1 MQWRLRI
8 RPSRNSRELAHSS
21 AHGWGPAVLTA
32 GPVQIPNAQGGW
44 QPAGQQFHVPVT
56 DRAMP
61 QVNGPELVTHVG
73 QHGPPYKVCLANP
86 ELRSRC

>member
-61 QVNGPELVTHVG
+61 QVNAKHTREYWREVG
-73 QHGPPYKVCLANP
+73 LWKKM
-86 ELRSRC
+86 SK